1 MKKFLLSAAVLAV
14 SALTAG
20 AADFTVKYNG
30 QEVSA
35 GQNITVTEQEYGMM
49 EAEYEI
55 TPSSYPMDVEIW
67 MADVEVGEWEGE
79 KSSVMLCYY
88 VNISKN
94 NCLPNA
100 YEPFTINLVDKEIL
114 KGQVH
119 LTCPNDDENAKF
131 KSVYKYFVRKKGSA
145 DTFEFTI
152 TFDTT
157 DTTDT
162 GVDAIA
168 SEENAPAEYY
178 NMQGVRVANPDNG
191 IYIVRRGSKVSKT
204 VIR

>member
-20 AADFTVKYNG
+20 AADFTVTYKG
-30 QEVSA
+30 EPVAA
-35 GQNITVTEQEYGMM
+35 GANLTVTEQEYGVM

-67 MADVEVGEWEGE
+67 MADVEVGEYEGA
-79 KSSVMLCYY
+79 KSSAELCYF
-88 VNISKN
+88 VSLAKSS
-94 NCLPNA
+94 CLPNA
-100 YEPFTINLVDKEIL
+100 YEPFSINLEDKEIL
-114 KGQVH
+114 KGQAHVF
-119 LTCPNDDENAKF
+119 CPNDDENAKF

-152 TFDTT
+152 TFNTKD
-157 DTTDT
+157 DDS
-162 GVDAIA
+162 VDAIA